1 MPLYFAYGSNMDCDA
16 MRSRCP
22 KAKPLGRASLMRHRF
37 FIMESG
43 FASVKRDAH
52 GAVHGVL
59 YDLPFSD
66 INALDRYEDV
76 GRGLYQ
82 KITQPVV
89 RDGAAPMRAL
99 IYVGTSAQEG
109 VAAAAYLDAI
119 VAAANSWELP
129 ERYIASLSAL
139 GGSVP
144 ANPGSGE
151 RRAIRL
157 KGI

>member
-1 MPLYFAYGSNMDCDA
+1 MPLYFAYGSNMDREA
-16 MRSRCP
+16 MRARCP
-22 KAKPLGRASLMRHRF
+22 KARPLGRARLMRHRF
-37 FIMESG
+37 FIMGSG

-59 YDLPFSD
+59 YDLPFAD
-66 INALDRYEDV
+66 MNALDRYEDV

-99 IYVGTSAQEG
+99 IYVGASAQEG

-119 VAAANSWELP
+119 IAAAKSWELP
-129 ERYIASLSAL
+129 ERYVASLASL

-144 ANPGSGE
+144 ASPGPGE